1 MTKKQNNISHI
12 LTIRNKMLRI
22 LILLLLICLAISG
35 FYKYRMT
42 QLPVYSKLQGY
53 YEMVL
58 DSTYVY
64 RSIAYS
70 YFDLNLR
77 IDGKNIR
84 LPLFDCDTISV
95 MRKTSYDELRKEFD
109 KREEECNGSWKVIS
123 SNPDSIFINAKGH
136 VLHGKYRVLFITDS
150 IGYVAKYPVDYIIL
164 ENDSTHLCMTR
175 VEQIIHL
182 FLLQDK

>member
-1 MTKKQNNISHI
+1 MDREHT
-12 LTIRNKMLRI
+12 
-22 LILLLLICLAISG
+22 
-35 FYKYRMT
+35 YKDT
-42 QLPVYSKLQGY
+42 N
-53 YEMVL
+53 
-58 DSTYVY
+58 
-64 RSIAYS
+64 
-70 YFDLNLR
+70 FDTVSCVPSCIFIFLNH
-77 IDGKNIR
+77 
-84 LPLFDCDTISV
+84 TISV

-175 VEQIIHL
+175 VE
-182 FLLQDK
+182 